1 MSYNFSEDPLQ
12 MIQDAVAGGDRDW
25 SQDVRD
31 AVIFAIVC
39 GWHAAM
45 PELSERFGWEDEQ
58 IMRLTVLRSKFVEL
72 CPGAGDT

>member
-1 MSYNFSEDPLQ
+1 MSYELSEDPLQ

-39 GWHAAM
+39 GWHEAM

-58 IMRLTVLRSKFVEL
+58 IVRLTVLRSKFVEL